1 MAHAYFLVGESE
13 QGIESARAFAKNELE
28 ISGKGDPDIVVLQ
41 YTLFSVEESRKLLD
55 IACAAPLM
63 GTRKAIIVCA
73 TRFFHEA
80 QNALLKLFEE
90 PPPGITFILIIPSE
104 GMLLPTLR
112 SRLAS
117 LTQTRHPSDTDTSEE
132 TTRQFLAANPAERAK
147 LLEKLVTR
155 SKSDK
160 DEEKQRARSDAVGL
174 VEDLMR
180 ASRYAHKEAKGT
192 ERQHELQLFENDLM
206 RFLPLL
212 YTRSAPLKLIFEHLL
227 IVIPTSLNRAK
238 V

>member
-28 ISGKGDPDIVVLQ
+28 ISGKGNPDIVVLR

-117 LTQTRHPSDTDTSEE
+117 LTQTRHPSN
-132 TTRQFLAANPAERAK
+132 TTISAEARQFLVANPTERTK
-147 LLEKLVTR
+147 LLEKLVAR

-160 DEEKQRARSDAVGL
+160 DEEKQQARSDAVRL
-174 VEDLMR
+174 TEDLLR
-180 ASRYAHKEAKGT
+180 ASRYARKGAKGT